1 MGKHE
6 SNLAVTKTKAVLTGY
21 TGLFQEVIIMKTI
34 NIYYMEAVKIS
45 KAVKFYKSYEQIDGL
60 ASNFAKPFEDTYQ
73 AATKIWLENDD
84 DGTNRE
90 KFALILPDKRE
101 DASELCRALK
111 MYITYE
117 SSFWRFNNDLKK
129 GLRGCMI
136 DLCDRI
142 LMQY

>member
-1 MGKHE
+1 
-6 SNLAVTKTKAVLTGY
+6 
-21 TGLFQEVIIMKTI
+21 MKTV
-34 NIYYMEAVKIS
+34 NVYQMEAVKIT
-45 KAVKFYKSYEQIDGL
+45 KAIKFYKAFEQIDGL
-60 ASNFAKPFEDTYQ
+60 ASNFVKPFEDTYQ

-84 DGTNRE
+84 DGTSDK
-90 KFALILPDKRE
+90 KFALILPNERE

-117 SSFWRFNNDLKK
+117 SSFWKFNCDLKK

-142 LMQY
+142 LAQY

>member
-1 MGKHE
+1 MGKYE
-6 SNLAVTKTKAVLTGY
+6 FDLVVSKTKAVLTGY
-21 TGLFQEVIIMKTI
+21 TGLFQEVIIMKTV
-34 NIYYMEAVKIS
+34 NVYQMEAVKIT
-45 KAVKFYKSYEQIDGL
+45 KAIKFYKAFEQIDGL
-60 ASNFAKPFEDTYQ
+60 ASNFAKPFEDTCQ

-84 DGTNRE
+84 DGTSGK
-90 KFALILPDKRE
+90 KFALILPDERE

-117 SSFWRFNNDLKK
+117 SSFWRFNCDLKK

-142 LMQY
+142 LAQY

>member
-1 MGKHE
+1 
-6 SNLAVTKTKAVLTGY
+6 
-21 TGLFQEVIIMKTI
+21 MKTV
-34 NIYYMEAVKIS
+34 NVSYMDSVKIS
-45 KAVKFYKSYEQIDGL
+45 KAVKFYKAYEQIDGL

-73 AATKIWLENDD
+73 AATKIWMENDD
-84 DGTNRE
+84 DGTSQKE
-90 KFALILPDKRE
+90 FSLILPDERE

-111 MYITYE
+111 MYISYE